1 MWQRPARWRFGS
13 WAADEI
19 FVVNKKIF
27 ALKGFKANIFFDY
40 NGPQICIVNSLYD
53 FLKIVVPA
61 RFIYAIL
68 HS

>member
-1 MWQRPARWRFGS
+1 MWQRPVRWRFGS
-13 WAADEI
+13 WDEDEI
-19 FVVNKKIF
+19 FVLNW
-27 ALKGFKANIFFDY
+27 FKANIFFDY